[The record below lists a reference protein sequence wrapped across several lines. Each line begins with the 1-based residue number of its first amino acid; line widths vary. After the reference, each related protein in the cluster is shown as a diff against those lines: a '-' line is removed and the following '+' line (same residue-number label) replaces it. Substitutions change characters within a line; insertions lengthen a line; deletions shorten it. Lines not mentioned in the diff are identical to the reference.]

1 LTVELPIPAL
11 LPQPR
16 ASAAAAGQPEAE
28 GPLAAPSLDGL
39 RVLVVD
45 NDADARD
52 VLSTVLAQRGAEV
65 LTASSAAEALGVLE
79 RDRLDVLVSDIG
91 MPDEDGYALIA
102 KVRALPPERGGR
114 IPAAALTAYAGAE
127 DRDQVLAAGF
137 QRHVPKPAD
146 PVALVQVV
154 AELAA
159 GDRDKR

>member
-1 LTVELPIPAL
+1 
-11 LPQPR
+11 
-16 ASAAAAGQPEAE
+16 
-28 GPLAAPSLDGL
+28 
-39 RVLVVD
+39 VLVVD